1 MKKAVYKIA
10 NKINGKIYIGES
22 KRPEERFREH
32 CIKEYKYESL
42 IHRAIKKYGEENF
55 TFEIIGWFE
64 DWAEKEKY
72 YISFY
77 RSLAPYGYNLHPGG
91 GEPPIY
97 KGEDN
102 PASIITQEIA
112 NGIIQDLLN
121 YSIPRKTI
129 LHKYKV
135 TTDII
140 RHINEGSSWRKE
152 ALTYPLRPQE
162 NQLDKMRA
170 DKVKE
175 LLRTTKLS
183 QAEIGKQ
190 VGWNRSAVTMIN
202 IGKNHYDKNIDYPIR
217 KSGIDKKPIKMYS
230 IEDGK
235 LIKIFDS
242 HNEAARFLN
251 KPSNVFNNNLA
262 RALKQNPSIAY
273 GYRWEE

>member
-1 MKKAVYKIA
+1 MMEKAIYKIT
-10 NKINGKIYIGES
+10 NKINSKIYIGES
-22 KRPEERFREH
+22 KRPYERFRDH
-32 CIKEYKYESL
+32 CIREYKYESL

-91 GEPPIY
+91 SEPPTY

-102 PASIITQEIA
+102 PASVITQEIA
-112 NGIIQDLLN
+112 DGIVQDLLN

-140 RHINEGSSWRKE
+140 RHINEGASWRKE
-152 ALTYPLRPQE
+152 ELSYPLRPTE
-162 NQLDKMRA
+162 NQLNEIRA
-170 DKVKE
+170 NKVKE

-183 QAEIGKQ
+183 QTEIGKQ

-202 IGKNHYDKNIDYPIR
+202 IGKNHYDENIDYPIR
-217 KSGIDKKPIKMYS
+217 KNGIDKKPIKMYS
-230 IEDGK
+230 VEDGAF
-235 LIKIFDS
+235 LKIFES
-242 HNEAARFLN
+242 HNEAAKFLN
-251 KPSNVFNNNLA
+251 KTPCKF
-262 RALKQNPSIAY
+262 
-273 GYRWEE
+273 